1 MNIYHRIDTL
11 DKFEVSYSIDPVT
24 KSLMLD
30 NIIVNQE
37 YRNNGIGKKIIY
49 TFFSICN
56 LYKLDYFII
65 KVISPII
72 ETFIHN
78 YYTYEKIKVNDYKIN
93 GLSDIDYSESIL
105 PIFLQINQDIQFNK
119 M

>member
-1 MNIYHRIDTL
+1 MNIYHRKDTL
-11 DKFEVSYSIDPVT
+11 DKFEVSYSIDPAT

-30 NIIVNQE
+30 NIKVCQE
-37 YRNNGIGKKIIY
+37 FRNNGIGKKIIY

-56 LYKLDYFII
+56 LYKLNYFII

-72 ETFIHN
+72 ETIIHN
-78 YYTYEKIKVNDYKIN
+78 YYKYEKIRINDYKIN

-105 PIFLQINQDIQFNK
+105 PIFLQINQDIQNS
-119 M
+119 

>member
-1 MNIYHRIDTL
+1 MNIYHRTDTL
-11 DKFEVSYSIDPVT
+11 DKFEVSYSIDPVS

-56 LYKLDYFII
+56 LYKLNYFII

-72 ETFIHN
+72 ETIIHN
-78 YYTYEKIKVNDYKIN
+78 YYLYEKIKMNDYKIH

-105 PIFLQINQDIQFNK
+105 PIFLQINQDIQYNK

>member
-1 MNIYHRIDTL
+1 MNIYHRTDTL
-11 DKFEVSYSIDPVT
+11 DKFEVSYSIDPVS

-30 NIIVNQE
+30 NIKVSPE
-37 YRNNGIGKKIIY
+37 FRNNGIGKRIIY

-56 LYKLDYFII
+56 LYKLNYFII

-72 ETFIHN
+72 ETIIHN
-78 YYTYEKIKVNDYKIN
+78 YYKYEKIRVCDYKIN

-105 PIFLQINQDIQFNK
+105 PIFLQINQDIQNS
-119 M
+119 